1 MGRGSRTNSLVGVVG
16 ILGWGSIGTD
26 YSSVEF
32 LKPAPALTAEL
43 AYSLT
48 EEGRC
53 GARGGLSLFIT
64 MFITILIHSGAGH
77 F

>member
-32 LKPAPALTAEL
+32 LKPAPALTADL
-43 AYSLT
+43 TYSLM